1 MDIPA
6 EFPPPAK
13 KKRTLTE
20 EGKQRPLEC
29 EQKFQRPLEC
39 IREFELPQQFPSTME
54 QALKSGIGVKPLSSN
69 VIVSASG
76 PKTDV
81 RVPYNLQKLR
91 ILSPKGRDL
100 GEFNVKLKP
109 AELQGST
116 ITIAKLKPVKKLLTL
131 TPIPHPMFPQRILP
145 QSIENIPKKNWTQ
158 LSCGRSIIS
167 CVDNGSGL
175 HQQQSKIQPM
185 NIILLN
191 DQGTED
197 KVKKQ
202 TLNSNININTKLIP
216 INAKAPS
223 TNGISSKRSVCQ
235 TDSSNHKYVVIHRGT
250 SDTDVR
256 NCTRIQET
264 AAENTKV
271 FSAIKSRSHK
281 ELVKS
286 PCLAKSERL
295 ARNSSDKNDAPL
307 SDKSFKPS
315 KKKRIYAA
323 VNTENGW
330 KMVRPSRSARLGQK
344 YNQIDKNLNDDGLRA
359 NSRENFNSN
368 EVSHKSQHK
377 SNSLQ
382 AKSDVVPKSQ
392 VPENEVSTQANTK
405 NVTNVPDLDTVGR
418 ETQCDDTQNEGSKA
432 ESRNDHLVVDDHA
445 RDTPQQITDAVQSN
459 VQDENSPREDLSDRL
474 SIIKKAMDSVKDNEL
489 RELALKALADCG
501 IGIERYVPIRPPED
515 HKAVHDTQVQTTVFG
530 LLDPNS
536 FILINKDLEDV
547 HRLDQVTLQ
556 DMPDNENRLADDPHS
571 NNNFVSKDPDVNEQE
586 RPFDV
591 DSFVEEFWKEDT
603 DALKMKETLSM
614 TRVRCN
620 SLLENLQRDFERV
633 KEYDQNG
640 MLNIHNAVVS
650 DNVYL
655 VRRQLIV
662 LQHCKQSVDISTED
676 GVTSLELA
684 IKYDACSEIV
694 KLLLDA
700 GAQPVIS
707 RSIHES
713 AVIIASKQSSP
724 MLPMLVSRVSNSDL
738 LDQIDSDGLA
748 AIHYCSIHGNL
759 EGVKALISA
768 GAAVD
773 LKDMKSGRTAL
784 FHAID
789 NSHTSVTQV
798 LLNSGAV
805 ANIANYAGQT
815 ALSILG
821 DPKSLAFKMSL
832 KKDVT

>member
-6 EFPPPAK
+6 GSPSAK
-13 KKRTLTE
+13 KRRTLTE
-20 EGKQRPLEC
+20 EDKQRPLEC

-39 IREFELPQQFPSTME
+39 IRQFKLPQQFPSTME
-54 QALKSGIGVKPLSSN
+54 QALKSCINVKPLSSN
-69 VIVSASG
+69 MNVSTSS
-76 PKTDV
+76 PKSDV

-91 ILSPKGRDL
+91 ILSPRGRDL

-109 AELQGST
+109 VEPQGST

-131 TPIPHPMFPQRILP
+131 APIPNPMFPQRILP
-145 QSIENIPKKNWTQ
+145 KSIGNVPKKNWTQ

-167 CVDNGSGL
+167 CIDNGSGL

-191 DQGTED
+191 DQ
-197 KVKKQ
+197 
-202 TLNSNININTKLIP
+202 
-216 INAKAPS
+216 
-223 TNGISSKRSVCQ
+223 
-235 TDSSNHKYVVIHRGT
+235 
-250 SDTDVR
+250 
-256 NCTRIQET
+256 
-264 AAENTKV
+264 
-271 FSAIKSRSHK
+271 AIKTRSHK

-286 PCLAKSERL
+286 PCPAKSKKL

-307 SDKSFKPS
+307 SDKGFKAN
-315 KKKRIYAA
+315 KKKRVYTAI
-323 VNTENGW
+323 NTENGW
-330 KMVRPSRSARLGQK
+330 KMIRPSRSARLGQK
-344 YNQIDKNLNDDGLRA
+344 YNQIDKNLNDGSRA
-359 NSRENFNSN
+359 SSRENFNSN
-368 EVSHKSQHK
+368 EVSHMSQHK

-392 VPENEVSTQANTK
+392 MPEVNTQNVMTVIPNKTLSSNQNEVLAQASTK
-405 NVTNVPDLDTVGR
+405 DVTNVPDLDTVGR
-418 ETQCDDTQNEGSKA
+418 ETQCDDTQSEGSKA

-445 RDTPQQITDAVQSN
+445 RDIPEPQQITDAVQSN
-459 VQDENSPREDLSDRL
+459 VQDENSPQEDLSDRL

-547 HRLDQVTLQ
+547 HRVNQVTLN

-571 NNNFVSKDPDVNEQE
+571 NNNFVSKDPDVSEQE

-591 DSFVEEFWKEDT
+591 DSFMEEFWKEDT

-640 MLNIHNAVVS
+640 MLNIHNAIVS

-759 EGVKALISA
+759 EGVRALISA
-768 GAAVD
+768 GATVD

-815 ALSILG
+815 ALSILS
-821 DPKSLAFKMSL
+821 DPKSLAFKLSL

>member
-6 EFPPPAK
+6 GSPSAK
-13 KKRTLTE
+13 KRRTLTE
-20 EGKQRPLEC
+20 EDKQRPLEC

-39 IREFELPQQFPSTME
+39 IRQFKLPQQFPSTME
-54 QALKSGIGVKPLSSN
+54 QALKSCINVKPLSSN
-69 VIVSASG
+69 MNVSTSS
-76 PKTDV
+76 PKSDV

-91 ILSPKGRDL
+91 ILSPRGRDL

-109 AELQGST
+109 VEPQGST

-131 TPIPHPMFPQRILP
+131 APIPNPMFPQRILP
-145 QSIENIPKKNWTQ
+145 KSIGNVPKKNWTQ

-167 CVDNGSGL
+167 CIDNGSGL

-197 KVKKQ
+197 KVIKQ

-235 TDSSNHKYVVIHRGT
+235 TVDSSNHKYVVIHRGT
-250 SDTDVR
+250 GDTDVR

-264 AAENTKV
+264 APENTNV
-271 FSAIKSRSHK
+271 FSAIKTRSHK

-286 PCLAKSERL
+286 PCPAKSKKL

-307 SDKSFKPS
+307 SDKGFKAN
-315 KKKRIYAA
+315 KKKRVYTAI
-323 VNTENGW
+323 NTENGW
-330 KMVRPSRSARLGQK
+330 KMIRPSRSARLGQK
-344 YNQIDKNLNDDGLRA
+344 YNQIDKNLNDGSRA
-359 NSRENFNSN
+359 SSRENFNSN
-368 EVSHKSQHK
+368 EVSHMSQHK

-392 VPENEVSTQANTK
+392 MPEASTK
-405 NVTNVPDLDTVGR
+405 DVTNVPDLDTVGR
-418 ETQCDDTQNEGSKA
+418 ETQCDDTQSEGSKA

-445 RDTPQQITDAVQSN
+445 RDIPEPQQITDAVQSN
-459 VQDENSPREDLSDRL
+459 VQDENSPQEDLSDRL

-547 HRLDQVTLQ
+547 HRVNQVTLN

-571 NNNFVSKDPDVNEQE
+571 NNNFVSKDPDVSEQE

-591 DSFVEEFWKEDT
+591 DSFMEEFWKEDT

-640 MLNIHNAVVS
+640 MLNIHNAIVS

-759 EGVKALISA
+759 EGVRALISA
-768 GAAVD
+768 GATVD

-815 ALSILG
+815 ALSILS
-821 DPKSLAFKMSL
+821 DPKSLAFKLSL

>member
-6 EFPPPAK
+6 ESPPSAK
-13 KKRTLTE
+13 KRRTLTE
-20 EGKQRPLEC
+20 ESKQRPLEC

-39 IREFELPQQFPSTME
+39 IREFKLPQQFPSTIE
-54 QALKSGIGVKPLSSN
+54 QARKSGIGVKPLSSN

-76 PKTDV
+76 PKSDV

-109 AELQGST
+109 AEPQGSSM

-131 TPIPHPMFPQRILP
+131 APIPHPMFPQKILP
-145 QSIENIPKKNWTQ
+145 QSIGNIPKKNWTQ

-175 HQQQSKIQPM
+175 HQQQSKTQPM

-191 DQGTED
+191 DQGMED
-197 KVKKQ
+197 NVKKQ
-202 TLNSNININTKLIP
+202 MLNSNINISTKLMP

-235 TDSSNHKYVVIHRGT
+235 PVDSSN
-250 SDTDVR
+250 S
-256 NCTRIQET
+256 
-264 AAENTKV
+264 
-271 FSAIKSRSHK
+271 IKTHSHK

-286 PCLAKSERL
+286 PCLAKSKKL
-295 ARNSSDKNDAPL
+295 ARISSDKNDAPL
-307 SDKSFKPS
+307 SDKSFKTN
-315 KKKRIYAA
+315 KKKRVYTAI
-323 VNTENGW
+323 NTENGW
-330 KMVRPSRSARLGQK
+330 KMIRPSRSARLGQK
-344 YNQIDKNLNDDGLRA
+344 YNQIDKNLNHDGLRD

-368 EVSHKSQHK
+368 EVSHKSQQK

-382 AKSDVVPKSQ
+382 AKSDVVSKSQ
-392 VPENEVSTQANTK
+392 VPEVNTQNVMTVIPNNKTLSSNQNEVLAQASTK
-405 NVTNVPDLDTVGR
+405 DVTNVPDLDTVGR
-418 ETQCDDTQNEGSKA
+418 ETQCDDTQSEGLKA

-445 RDTPQQITDAVQSN
+445 RDTPEPQQITDAVQSN
-459 VQDENSPREDLSDRL
+459 VQDENSSREDLSDRL

-571 NNNFVSKDPDVNEQE
+571 NNNFVSNPDVSEQE

-591 DSFVEEFWKEDT
+591 DSFMEEFWKEDT

-662 LQHCKQSVDISTED
+662 LQHCKQSVDTSTED

-738 LDQIDSDGLA
+738 LNQIDSDGLA

-759 EGVKALISA
+759 EGVRALISA
-768 GAAVD
+768 GATVD

-815 ALSILG
+815 ALSILS